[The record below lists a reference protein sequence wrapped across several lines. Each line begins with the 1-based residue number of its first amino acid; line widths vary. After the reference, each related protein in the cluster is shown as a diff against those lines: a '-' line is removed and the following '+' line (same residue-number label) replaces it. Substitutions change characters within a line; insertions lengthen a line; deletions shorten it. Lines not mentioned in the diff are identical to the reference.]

1 MESIA
6 FDIKQGYKVGTFML
20 EQSTRET
27 LLRIAGKV
35 DSCFYHLPNQEVN
48 KAKLETTIDNMNNLY
63 IYDNFGIIDWQ
74 TIQNKIRFMKHSFG
88 VEHFYI
94 DNLTALNAAAED
106 ERRNLDKLMAEIASL
121 AQELNIWILLV
132 SHLNPKKSGA
142 AHEAGGKVEQHEFT
156 GSRSIMRW
164 SFFMLGIERNTIHED
179 IDERQKGLIRVLK
192 DRFSGQATGKTIGF
206 RYDVDTGRMMES
218 DDVEDID
225 LPDETEEDF

>member
-6 FDIKQGYKVGTFML
+6 YDIKQGYKVGTFML

-27 LLRIAGKV
+27 LLRVAGKL
-35 DSCFYHLPNQEVN
+35 DNCFYHLPGKDTDSNQLS
-48 KAKLETTIDNMNNLY
+48 KTIDSIDNMY
-63 IYDNFGIIDWQ
+63 IYDNFGIIDWE
-74 TIQNKIRFMKHSFG
+74 TIQNKIRFMRHSFG

-94 DNLTALNAAAED
+94 DNLTALNAAADD

-164 SFFMLGIERNTIHED
+164 SFFMLGVERNTIHED
-179 IDERQKGLIRVLK
+179 PEERQKGLIRVLK

-206 RYDVDTGRMMES
+206 RYDVDTGRMLEA
-218 DDVEDID
+218 DDVDDID
-225 LPDETEEDF
+225 LVDETEEDF